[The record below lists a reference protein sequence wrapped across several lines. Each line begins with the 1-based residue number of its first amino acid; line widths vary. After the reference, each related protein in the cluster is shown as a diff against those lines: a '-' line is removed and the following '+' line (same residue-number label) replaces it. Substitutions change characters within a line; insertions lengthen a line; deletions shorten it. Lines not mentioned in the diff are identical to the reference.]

1 MSYRASVI
9 REAKSWIGTPYRH
22 YASKKGVGA
31 DCALFVM
38 QVYVNLGLVKYKLPD
53 FYPPDW
59 AMHKPI
65 GDKFEVGVKEYCD
78 EIPKEQLKQG
88 DLILYYF
95 GKCLS
100 HAAILIESD
109 MIIHSEKPIGVT
121 VSNRSTSKWYKRE
134 RKYYTLR
141 EGV

>member
-1 MSYRASVI
+1 MNHRRSVI
-9 REAKSWIGTPYRH
+9 REAKSWIGTPYKH
-22 YASKKGVGA
+22 YTSKKGVGA

-38 QVYVNLGLVKYKLPD
+38 QVYANLGLIKAYKPA

-59 AMHKPI
+59 AMHQPTGELFEEAVKQYCVEVPR
-65 GDKFEVGVKEYCD
+65 DKVG
-78 EIPKEQLKQG
+78 LG

-95 GKCLS
+95 GKCMS
-100 HAAILIESD
+100 HSAILIEGG